1 LNIQKIFFYNMS
13 KNSNRK
19 PKTNTG
25 NVIDF
30 VLLKR
35 VLVFAKPYRLQ
46 FTIAAISAV
55 LISILGPMRPMLINY
70 AIDNYILI
78 PNKEK
83 LLDITTLLLVL
94 LFLEGFVQFFY
105 IYLSTWIGQHV
116 IQDLR
121 AKIFKHILSLKMKYF
136 DNTPIGTLVTRAVSD
151 IETIADIF
159 SQGLL
164 VIIAELLK
172 LVVVIIMMFY
182 TDWRLT
188 IITML
193 TIPVLLIATSWF
205 KRNIKASFQDV
216 REQVSQLNTF
226 VQEHIVGMNIV
237 QIFNR
242 EKAEYK
248 KFKNINKSH
257 RDAHL
262 RSIFYYAVFFPI
274 VEVLSAI
281 SIGLIVWY
289 GGHGILSGKDITVGE
304 LIAFILFIHMMFRP
318 IRQLADRF
326 NILQMGIVGSERVFK
341 VLDTDEKITDLGEN
355 LLEFMNGTISFKDVD
370 FSYKPDERVL
380 NGLTFDIKAG
390 KMLALVGSTG
400 AGKTSVISVLNRF
413 YEIQKGKITIDGI
426 NIDDVQ
432 LANLRKNIALVQ
444 QEVFLFSD
452 SILNNITLFNSEI
465 SRDKIIASAKEIGVH
480 KFIESLPN
488 NYDYVVGERGVTLSA
503 GQRQLIA
510 FLRVYVRNPKILILD
525 EATSSIDTATEEML
539 QNALSKL
546 SRNRTTIVIAHRLS
560 TIVKADKIVHL
571 KDGSVIEEGTHKE
584 LLESG
589 GSYSKMYDLQES
601 GSLNS

>member
-1 LNIQKIFFYNMS
+1 MS
-13 KNSNRK
+13 KT
-19 PKTNTG
+19 KTNKSKSNTG

-35 VLVFAKPYRLQ
+35 VLAFAKPYQMQ
-46 FTIAAISAV
+46 FTIAAIAAV
-55 LISILGPMRPMLINY
+55 LLSVLGPVRPMLINY

-78 PNKEK
+78 PNNEK
-83 LLDITTLLLVL
+83 LFDITVLLLGL
-94 LFLEGFVQFFY
+94 LFLEAFIQFFY

-172 LVVVIIMMFY
+172 LVVVVIMMFY
-182 TDWRLT
+182 TDWRLA
-188 IITML
+188 IIAML
-193 TIPVLLIATSWF
+193 TIPVLLVATSWF

-216 REQVSQLNTF
+216 REQVSRLNTF

-237 QIFNR
+237 HIFNR
-242 EKAEYK
+242 EQAEYK
-248 KFKNINKSH
+248 KFKTINQSH

-274 VEVLSAI
+274 VEVLSAM

-289 GGHGILSGKDITVGE
+289 GGQGILSGKDITVGE

-341 VLDTDEKITDLGEN
+341 VLDKDEKITDSGKDT
-355 LLEFMNGTISFKDVD
+355 LESMKGDISFKDVD
-370 FSYKPDERVL
+370 FSYKQDEWVL
-380 NGLTFDIKAG
+380 KGLSFEIKAG
-390 KMLALVGSTG
+390 KMLALVGRTG
-400 AGKTSVISVLNRF
+400 AGKTSIISVLNRF
-413 YEIQKGKITIDGI
+413 YETQKGIIAIDGV
-426 NIDDVQ
+426 NIDTIQ
-432 LANLRKNIALVQ
+432 LSSLRKNIALVQ

-452 SILNNITLFNSEI
+452 SILNNITLFDTDI
-465 SRDKIIASAKEIGVH
+465 TRHKIIEAAKEIGVH
-480 KFIESLPN
+480 RFIETLPN
-488 NYDYVVGERGVTLSA
+488 SYDYVVGERGVTLSA
-503 GQRQLIA
+503 GQRQLIV

-525 EATSSIDTATEEML
+525 EATSSIDTATEKLL
-539 QNALSKL
+539 QNALEKL
-546 SRNRTTIVIAHRLS
+546 SKNRTTIVIAHRLS
-560 TIVKADKIVHL
+560 TIVKADKILHL
-571 KDGSVIEEGTHKE
+571 KNGSVLEEGTHE
-584 LLESG
+584 YLLKTG
-589 GSYSKMYDLQES
+589 GAYSEMYSLQES
-601 GSLNS
+601 DTLNK

>member
-1 LNIQKIFFYNMS
+1 MS
-13 KNSNRK
+13 KTKSNK
-19 PKTNTG
+19 SKSNTG

-35 VLVFAKPYRLQ
+35 VLAFAKPYSLQ

-55 LISILGPMRPMLINY
+55 LLSILGPMRPMLINY

-78 PNKEK
+78 QNKEK
-83 LLDITTLLLVL
+83 LLNITTLLLGL
-94 LFLEGFVQFFY
+94 LFVEAFIQFFY

-172 LVVVIIMMFY
+172 LVVVVIMMFY
-182 TDWRLT
+182 TDWRLA

-193 TIPVLLIATSWF
+193 TIPILLVATSWF

-226 VQEHIVGMNIV
+226 VQEHIVGMNVV

-242 EKAEYK
+242 EQAEYK
-248 KFKNINKSH
+248 KFKTINQSH
-257 RDAHL
+257 RNAHL

-274 VEVLSAI
+274 VEVLSAM

-289 GGHGILSGKDITVGE
+289 GGQGILSGKDITVGE

-341 VLDTDEKITDLGEN
+341 VLDTDTKITDLGKNTLEN
-355 LLEFMNGTISFKDVD
+355 MAGAISFKDVD
-370 FSYKPDERVL
+370 FSYKQDEWVL
-380 NGLTFDIKAG
+380 KGLTFDIKAG
-390 KMLALVGSTG
+390 KMLALVGRTG
-400 AGKTSVISVLNRF
+400 AGKTSIISVLNRF
-413 YEIQKGKITIDGI
+413 YETQKGTIAIDGI
-426 NIDDVQ
+426 DIDTVQ
-432 LANLRKNIALVQ
+432 LANLRENIALVQ

-452 SILNNITLFNSEI
+452 SIFNNITLFDTHI
-465 SRDKIIASAKEIGVH
+465 TRVKIIEAAKEIGVH
-480 KFIESLPN
+480 NFIEALPN
-488 NYDYVVGERGVTLSA
+488 AYDYVVGERGVTLSA

-525 EATSSIDTATEEML
+525 EATSSIDTATEELL
-539 QNALSKL
+539 QNALEKL
-546 SRNRTTIVIAHRLS
+546 SKDRTTIVIAHRLS
-560 TIVKADKIVHL
+560 TVVKADKILHL
-571 KDGSVIEEGTHKE
+571 KNGSVLEEGTHKH
-584 LLESG
+584 LLQSG
-589 GSYSKMYDLQES
+589 GAYAEMYNLQES
-601 GSLNS
+601 VSLDK

>member
-1 LNIQKIFFYNMS
+1 MTKTKSNKS
-13 KNSNRK
+13 KS
-19 PKTNTG
+19 NTG
-25 NVIDF
+25 NIIDF

-35 VLVFAKPYRLQ
+35 VLAFAKPYHLQ

-55 LISILGPMRPMLINY
+55 LLSVLGPMRPMLINY

-78 PNKEK
+78 PNKEG
-83 LLDITTLLLVL
+83 LLDITVLLLAL
-94 LFLEGFVQFFY
+94 LFVEAFIQFFY

-116 IQDLR
+116 ILDLR
-121 AKIFKHILSLKMKYF
+121 AKVFKHIISLKMKYF

-172 LVVVIIMMFY
+172 LVVVVIMMFY
-182 TDWRLT
+182 TDWRLA

-193 TIPVLLIATSWF
+193 TIPVLLVATSWF

-226 VQEHIVGMNIV
+226 VQEHIVGMNVV

-248 KFKNINKSH
+248 KFKTINKSH

-289 GGHGILSGKDITVGE
+289 GGQGILSGKDITVGE
-304 LIAFILFIHMMFRP
+304 LIAFILLIHMMFRP

-341 VLDTDEKITDLGEN
+341 VLDTDAKLTDLGEN
-355 LLEFMNGTISFKDVD
+355 TLENMHGAISFKDVN
-370 FSYKPDERVL
+370 FSYKQDEWVL
-380 NGLTFDIKAG
+380 KGLTFKIKAG
-390 KMLALVGSTG
+390 KMLALVGRTG
-400 AGKTSVISVLNRF
+400 AGKTSIISVLNRF
-413 YEIQKGKITIDGI
+413 YETQKGVIAIDGI
-426 NIDDVQ
+426 NIDTVQ
-432 LANLRKNIALVQ
+432 LANLRENIALVQ

-452 SILNNITLFNSEI
+452 SILNNITLFDADI
-465 SRDKIIASAKEIGVH
+465 TRVKIIEAAKEIGVH
-480 KFIESLPN
+480 NFIKTLPKT
-488 NYDYVVGERGVTLSA
+488 YDYVVGERGVTLSA

-525 EATSSIDTATEEML
+525 EATSSIDTATEELL
-539 QNALSKL
+539 QNALEKL
-546 SRNRTTIVIAHRLS
+546 SKDRTTIVIAHRLS
-560 TIVKADKIVHL
+560 TIIKADKILHL
-571 KDGSVIEEGTHKE
+571 KDGSVLEEGTHKQ
-584 LLESG
+584 LLKNG
-589 GSYSKMYDLQES
+589 GAYAEMYNLQES
-601 GSLNS
+601 NSLDA

>member
-1 LNIQKIFFYNMS
+1 MS
-13 KNSNRK
+13 KTKSNK
-19 PKTNTG
+19 SKSNTG

-35 VLVFAKPYRLQ
+35 VLAFAKPYRLQ

-55 LISILGPMRPMLINY
+55 LLSVLGPMRPMLINY

-83 LLDITTLLLVL
+83 LLNITTLLLGL
-94 LFLEGFVQFFY
+94 LFVEAFIQFFY

-172 LVVVIIMMFY
+172 LVVVVIMMFY
-182 TDWRLT
+182 TDWRLA

-193 TIPVLLIATSWF
+193 TIPILLVATSWF

-226 VQEHIVGMNIV
+226 VQEHIVGMNVV

-242 EKAEYK
+242 EQAEYK
-248 KFKNINKSH
+248 KFKTINQSH
-257 RDAHL
+257 RNAHL

-274 VEVLSAI
+274 VEVLSAM

-289 GGHGILSGKDITVGE
+289 GGQGILSGKDITVGE

-341 VLDTDEKITDLGEN
+341 VLDTDAKIADLGEN
-355 LLEFMNGTISFKDVD
+355 TLENMEGAISFKEVD
-370 FSYKPDERVL
+370 FSYKQDEWVL
-380 NGLTFDIKAG
+380 KGLTFEIKAG
-390 KMLALVGSTG
+390 KMLALVGRTG
-400 AGKTSVISVLNRF
+400 AGKTSIISVLNRF
-413 YEIQKGKITIDGI
+413 YETQKGTIAIDGI
-426 NIDDVQ
+426 DIDTVQ
-432 LANLRKNIALVQ
+432 LANLRENIALVQ

-452 SILNNITLFNSEI
+452 SILNNITLFDTDI
-465 SRDKIIASAKEIGVH
+465 TRAKIIEAAKEIGVH
-480 KFIESLPN
+480 DFIETLPN
-488 NYDYVVGERGVTLSA
+488 TYDYVVGERGVTLSA

-525 EATSSIDTATEEML
+525 EATSSIDTATEELL
-539 QNALSKL
+539 QNALEKL
-546 SRNRTTIVIAHRLS
+546 SKDRTTIVIAHRLS
-560 TIVKADKIVHL
+560 TIVKADKILHL
-571 KDGSVIEEGTHKE
+571 KNGSVLEEGTHKH
-584 LLESG
+584 LLQSG
-589 GSYSKMYDLQES
+589 GAYAEMYNLQES
-601 GSLNS
+601 VSLDK

>member
-1 LNIQKIFFYNMS
+1 MS
-13 KNSNRK
+13 KTKNNESES
-19 PKTNTG
+19 NTG
-25 NVIDF
+25 NVIDII
-30 VLLKR
+30 LLKR
-35 VLVFAKPYRLQ
+35 VLAYAKPYRLQ
-46 FTIAAISAV
+46 FIIAAISAV
-55 LISILGPMRPMLINY
+55 LLSVLGPIRPMLINY

-78 PNKEK
+78 PNKER
-83 LLDITTLLLVL
+83 LLNITTLLLAL
-94 LFLEGFVQFFY
+94 LFLEAFIQFFY

-121 AKIFKHILSLKMKYF
+121 AKIFKHILSLKMRYF

-172 LVVVIIMMFY
+172 LVVVVIMMFY
-182 TDWRLT
+182 TDWRLA
-188 IITML
+188 IIAML
-193 TIPVLLIATSWF
+193 TIPILLVATSWF

-242 EKAEYK
+242 EQAEYK
-248 KFKNINKSH
+248 KFKAINKSH

-262 RSIFYYAVFFPI
+262 KSIFYYAVFFPI
-274 VEVLSAI
+274 VEVLSAM

-289 GGHGILSGKDITVGE
+289 GGQGILSGKDITVGE

-341 VLDTDEKITDLGEN
+341 VLDQDEKIANLGRN
-355 LLEFMNGTISFKDVD
+355 TLEKLEGSISFKDVD
-370 FSYKPDERVL
+370 FSYKQDELVL
-380 NGLTFDIKAG
+380 KGLTFEIKAG
-390 KMLALVGSTG
+390 KMLALVGRTG
-400 AGKTSVISVLNRF
+400 AGKTSIISVLNRF
-413 YEIQKGKITIDGI
+413 YETQKGIIAIDGI
-426 NIDDVQ
+426 NINTIQ
-432 LANLRKNIALVQ
+432 LSNLRENIALVQ

-452 SILNNITLFNSEI
+452 SILNNITLFDADI
-465 SRDKIIASAKEIGVH
+465 TRVKIIESAKEIGVH
-480 KFIESLPN
+480 KFIETLPN
-488 NYDYVVGERGVTLSA
+488 TYDYVVGERGVTLSA

-525 EATSSIDTATEEML
+525 EATSSIDTATEELL
-539 QNALSKL
+539 QNALEKL
-546 SRNRTTIVIAHRLS
+546 SKDRTTIVIAHRLS
-560 TIVKADKIVHL
+560 TIVKADKILHL
-571 KDGSVIEEGTHKE
+571 KDGYVLEEGTHE
-584 LLESG
+584 QLLQNG
-589 GSYSKMYDLQES
+589 GAYAEMYNLQES
-601 GSLNS
+601 DSLDA

>member
-1 LNIQKIFFYNMS
+1 MS
-13 KNSNRK
+13 KTKSNK
-19 PKTNTG
+19 SKSNTG

-35 VLVFAKPYRLQ
+35 VLAFAKPYRLQ

-55 LISILGPMRPMLINY
+55 LLSILGPMRPILINY

-83 LLDITTLLLVL
+83 LLDITALLLGL
-94 LFLEGFVQFFY
+94 LFVEAFIQFFY

-182 TDWRLT
+182 TDWRLA

-193 TIPVLLIATSWF
+193 TIPILLVATSWF

-226 VQEHIVGMNIV
+226 VQEHIVGMNVV

-242 EKAEYK
+242 EQAEYK
-248 KFKNINKSH
+248 KFKTINKSH

-274 VEVLSAI
+274 VEVLSAM

-289 GGHGILSGKDITVGE
+289 GGQGILSGKDITVGE

-341 VLDTDEKITDLGEN
+341 VLDTDAKIADLGEN
-355 LLEFMNGTISFKDVD
+355 TLENMEGAISFKEVD
-370 FSYKPDERVL
+370 FSYKQDEWVL
-380 NGLTFDIKAG
+380 KGLTFEIKAG
-390 KMLALVGSTG
+390 KMLALVGRTG
-400 AGKTSVISVLNRF
+400 AGKTSIVSVLNRF
-413 YEIQKGKITIDGI
+413 YETQKGTIAIDGI
-426 NIDDVQ
+426 DIDTVQ
-432 LANLRKNIALVQ
+432 LANLRENIALVQ

-452 SILNNITLFNSEI
+452 SILNNITLFDTDI
-465 SRDKIIASAKEIGVH
+465 TRIKIIEAAKEIGVH
-480 KFIESLPN
+480 DFIETLPN
-488 NYDYVVGERGVTLSA
+488 TYDYVVGERGVTLSA

-525 EATSSIDTATEEML
+525 EATSSIDTATEELL
-539 QNALSKL
+539 QNALEKL
-546 SRNRTTIVIAHRLS
+546 SKDRTTIVIAHRLS
-560 TIVKADKIVHL
+560 TIVKADKILHL
-571 KDGSVIEEGTHKE
+571 KNGSVLEEGTHKH
-584 LLESG
+584 LLKSG
-589 GSYSKMYDLQES
+589 GAYAEMYNLQES
-601 GSLNS
+601 VSLDK

>member
-1 LNIQKIFFYNMS
+1 MS
-13 KNSNRK
+13 KTKSNK
-19 PKTNTG
+19 SKSNTG

-35 VLVFAKPYRLQ
+35 VLAFAKPYRLQ

-55 LISILGPMRPMLINY
+55 LLSVLGPMRPMLINY
-70 AIDNYILI
+70 AIDNYILV

-83 LLDITTLLLVL
+83 LLNITTLLLGL
-94 LFLEGFVQFFY
+94 LFVEAFIQFFY

-172 LVVVIIMMFY
+172 LVVVVIMMFY
-182 TDWRLT
+182 TDWRLA

-193 TIPVLLIATSWF
+193 TIPILLVATSWF

-226 VQEHIVGMNIV
+226 VQEHIVGMNVV

-242 EKAEYK
+242 EQAEYK
-248 KFKNINKSH
+248 KFKTINKSH

-274 VEVLSAI
+274 VEVLSAM

-289 GGHGILSGKDITVGE
+289 GGQGILSGKDITVGE

-341 VLDTDEKITDLGEN
+341 VLDTDAKIADLGEN
-355 LLEFMNGTISFKDVD
+355 TLENMEGAISFKDVD
-370 FSYKPDERVL
+370 FSYKQDEWVL
-380 NGLTFDIKAG
+380 KGLTFEIKAG
-390 KMLALVGSTG
+390 KMLALVGRTG
-400 AGKTSVISVLNRF
+400 AGKTSIISVLNRF
-413 YEIQKGKITIDGI
+413 YEIQKGTIAIDGV
-426 NIDDVQ
+426 NIDTVQ
-432 LANLRKNIALVQ
+432 LANLRENIALVQ

-452 SILNNITLFNSEI
+452 SILNNIALFDTDI
-465 SRDKIIASAKEIGVH
+465 TRDKIVEAAKEIGVH
-480 KFIESLPN
+480 NFIETLPN
-488 NYDYVVGERGVTLSA
+488 SYDYVVGERGVTLSA

-525 EATSSIDTATEEML
+525 EATSSIDTATEELL
-539 QNALSKL
+539 QNALEKL
-546 SRNRTTIVIAHRLS
+546 SKDRTTIVIAHRLS
-560 TIVKADKIVHL
+560 TIVKADKILHL
-571 KDGSVIEEGTHKE
+571 KNGSVLEEGTHKH
-584 LLESG
+584 LLQSG
-589 GSYSKMYDLQES
+589 GAYAKMYNLQES
-601 GSLNS
+601 VSLDK

>member
-1 LNIQKIFFYNMS
+1 MTKTKGNKS
-13 KNSNRK
+13 KS
-19 PKTNTG
+19 NTG

-35 VLVFAKPYRLQ
+35 VLAFAKPYRLQ
-46 FTIAAISAV
+46 FIIAAISAV
-55 LISILGPMRPMLINY
+55 LLSVLGPMRPMLINY

-83 LLDITTLLLVL
+83 LLNITTLLLGL
-94 LFLEGFVQFFY
+94 LFVEAFVQFFY

-182 TDWRLT
+182 TDWRLA

-193 TIPVLLIATSWF
+193 TIPILLLATSWF

-226 VQEHIVGMNIV
+226 VQEHIVGMNVV

-242 EKAEYK
+242 EQAEYK
-248 KFKNINKSH
+248 KFKTINQSH

-274 VEVLSAI
+274 VEVLSAM

-289 GGHGILSGKDITVGE
+289 GGQGILSGKDITVGE

-341 VLDTDEKITDLGEN
+341 VLDTETKIADLGDNTLEN
-355 LLEFMNGTISFKDVD
+355 MEGAISFKDVD
-370 FSYKPDERVL
+370 FSYKQDEWVL
-380 NGLTFDIKAG
+380 KGLTFDIKAG
-390 KMLALVGSTG
+390 KMLALVGRTG
-400 AGKTSVISVLNRF
+400 AGKTSIISVLNRF
-413 YEIQKGKITIDGI
+413 YETQKGTIAIDGI
-426 NIDDVQ
+426 DIETVQ
-432 LANLRKNIALVQ
+432 LANLRENIALVQ

-452 SILNNITLFNSEI
+452 SIFNNITLFDTHI
-465 SRDKIIASAKEIGVH
+465 TRVKIIEAAKEIGVH
-480 KFIESLPN
+480 NFIEALPN
-488 NYDYVVGERGVTLSA
+488 AYDYVVGERGVTLSA

-525 EATSSIDTATEEML
+525 EATSSIDTATEELL
-539 QNALSKL
+539 QNALEKL
-546 SRNRTTIVIAHRLS
+546 SKDRTTIVIAHRLS
-560 TIVKADKIVHL
+560 TVVKADKILHL
-571 KDGSVIEEGTHKE
+571 KNGSVLEEGTHKH
-584 LLESG
+584 LLQSG
-589 GSYSKMYDLQES
+589 GAYAEMYNLQES
-601 GSLNS
+601 VSLDK